1 MKLIDKTWENSADIA
16 VDSIYATAIHN
27 GFQSPDMLCRFI
39 RLKFDQSLNSIEN
52 YSSIPEG
59 ALTAE
64 NGSLWNF
71 IGRHALMILRSQG
84 YFPTKQSIVSTLIS
98 KQKDYGPENIAR
110 FGNIG
115 LLIRMHDKIA
125 RLENILAKTENNFNT
140 AININSVSNETI
152 IDTLIDIIGYSAI
165 AIMWSTV
172 DENNNRAFLYPMGEE
187 YV

>member
-1 MKLIDKTWENSADIA
+1 MKLIDKTWENSAEIA
-16 VDSIYATAIHN
+16 VDSIYSTTIQN

-52 YSSIPEG
+52 YSNIPDDG
-59 ALTAE
+59 LSTE
-64 NGSLWNF
+64 NSGLWNF

-84 YFPTKQSIVSTLIS
+84 YFPAKEHVVSTLIS

-125 RLENILAKTENNFNT
+125 RLENILAKTKNNFNT
-140 AININSVSNETI
+140 AINVNSVSNETI
-152 IDTLIDIIGYSAI
+152 IDTLIDIVGYSAI
-165 AIMWSTV
+165 AIMWSTI
-172 DENNNRAFLYPMGEE
+172 DENGQRCFLHPMSS
-187 YV
+187 